1 MPLYIARGNDSGA
14 GEERTPL
21 WWSPLYLDHLAV
33 VFFFEDV
40 RYSRSGLLPFIVLC
54 VCMCVCSQWVKVL
67 VSQSCLTLWDPMD
80 CSLPGPSILG
90 ILQAR
95 LLEWVAI
102 PFSRGSSL
110 PQDRTWVSCISG
122 RLFTIWAT
130 RENWWLI
137 PKFKTLLSS
146 PWSCRVSSQREESSL
161 LVSFRNFTHFPPVR
175 RGRS

>member
-90 ILQAR
+90 IFQAR
-95 LLEWVAI
+95 LLEWIAI

-110 PQDRTWVSCISG
+110 PWVEPGFPSLQADSLPSESPG
-122 RLFTIWAT
+122 KPSRAHM
-130 RENWWLI
+130 R
-137 PKFKTLLSS
+137 KRHTLHFRGLECKSRKSS
-146 PWSCRVSSQREESSL
+146 DTKNNRQV
-161 LVSFRNFTHFPPVR
+161 
-175 RGRS
+175 